1 MRRYILQLHGS
12 EDSKE
17 RHSAV
22 KFTIKVHGT
31 SDSGSEFN
39 SSLAKGKND
48 LLNASVEAITRRT
61 LVDLNRRSD
70 VRPSGAKREDRRSRG
85 LSNKL

>member
-12 EDSKE
+12 EDNKE
-17 RHSAV
+17 RHSAA

-39 SSLAKGKND
+39 SSVARGKND
-48 LLNASVEAITRRT
+48 FLNASVQAIRRRT

-70 VRPSGAKREDRRSRG
+70 VRTSGAKREDRRSRR
-85 LSNKL
+85 L